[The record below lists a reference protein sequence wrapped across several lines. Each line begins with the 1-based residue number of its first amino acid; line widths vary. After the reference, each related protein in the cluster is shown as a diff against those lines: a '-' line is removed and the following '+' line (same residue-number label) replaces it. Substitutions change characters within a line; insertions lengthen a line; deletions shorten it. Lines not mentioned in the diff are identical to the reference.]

1 MRRAAVC
8 FAVLSV
14 SCGPPLMKLPS
25 GPGTPAGDAAAAVME
40 AMTACRAVS
49 TLTAEMAVSGSVAG
63 RRIRGRLLAG
73 VAAPNS
79 ARLEAVAPAGQPLF
93 IFVARANDATL
104 LLPRD
109 GRVLEHG
116 PPGTVLEAVAAAPL
130 DPSDLR
136 RALTGCADAP
146 DVRSARQVGPDWRV
160 VPDGPG
166 EIYLR
171 REGRTSPWR
180 IVGAVH
186 RVAARIGEPAASAW
200 RAEYHD
206 FQDGLPR
213 TVRLTA
219 VDSKRFDLQLRLSQV
234 ELNVPINDEAFTIR
248 IPPNTEPI
256 TLQELKD
263 AGPLGTG
270 GAGKA
275 ETGSRQ

>member
-1 MRRAAVC
+1 MRQTAVC

-14 SCGPPLMKLPS
+14 ACGPPLMKLPS
-25 GPGTPAGDAAAAVME
+25 GPGTPAGDVTAPVME

-63 RRIRGRLLAG
+63 RRLRGRLLVG
-73 VAAPNS
+73 VAAPDS

-93 IFVARANDATL
+93 IFAARASDATL

-116 PPGTVLEAVAAAPL
+116 PPGAILEAIAAVPL

-136 RALTGCADAP
+136 LALTGCADAP
-146 DVRSARQVGPDWRV
+146 DVRSARQFGPDWRA

-171 REGRTSPWR
+171 RDGGTGPWR

-186 RVAARIGEPAASAW
+186 RVAARNGEPAASAW
-200 RAEYHD
+200 RAEYRD

-219 VDSKRFDLQLRLSQV
+219 VDSNRFDLRLTLSQV
-234 ELNVPINDEAFTIR
+234 ELNVPLDDEAFGVR
-248 IPPNTEPI
+248 IPPGTEPI

-263 AGPLGTG
+263 AGPLRAGRAS
-270 GAGKA
+270 GA
-275 ETGSRQ
+275 EGSGR

>member
-8 FAVLSV
+8 VAVLSV

-40 AMTACRAVS
+40 AMMACRAVS
-49 TLTAEMAVSGSVAG
+49 SLTAEMAVSGSVAG

-93 IFVARANDATL
+93 IFVSKANDATL

-116 PPGTVLEAVAAAPL
+116 PPGAVLEAVAAAPL
-130 DPSDLR
+130 EPADLR
-136 RALTGCADAP
+136 RTLTGCADAP

-171 REGRTSPWR
+171 RDGRAGPWR
-180 IVGAVH
+180 IVGTVH
-186 RVAARIGEPAASAW
+186 RVAARIGEPVASAW

-219 VDSKRFDLQLRLSQV
+219 VDSNRFDLRLTLSQV
-234 ELNVPINDEAFTIR
+234 ELNVPLNDEAFTVR
-248 IPPNTEPI
+248 IPPNTDPI

-263 AGPLGTG
+263 AGPVGTG
-270 GAGKA
+270 QGGKP
-275 ETGSRQ
+275 ETGSRR

>member
-14 SCGPPLMKLPS
+14 SCGPPLLKLPS

-49 TLTAEMAVSGSVAG
+49 TLTAEMAVSGSIAG
-63 RRIRGRLLAG
+63 RRLRGRLLAG
-73 VAAPNS
+73 VAAPDS
-79 ARLEAVAPAGQPLF
+79 ARLEAVASAGQPLF

-116 PPGTVLEAVAAAPL
+116 RPAAVLEAVAEAPL

-136 RALTGCADAP
+136 LALTGCADAP
-146 DVRSARQVGPDWRV
+146 DVQSARQVGPDWRV
-160 VPDGPG
+160 LSDGPG

-171 REGRTSPWR
+171 RDGSTGPWR
-180 IVGAVH
+180 IVGAIH
-186 RVAARIGEPAASAW
+186 RVAARSGEPAGSAW
-200 RAEYHD
+200 RAEYRD

-219 VDSKRFDLQLRLSQV
+219 VDSNRFDLRLTLSQV
-234 ELNVPINDEAFTIR
+234 ELNVPLGDEAFRVR
-248 IPPNTEPI
+248 IPPGTEPI
-256 TLQELKD
+256 TLQELRD
-263 AGPLGTG
+263 AGPLRVGRAS
-270 GAGKA
+270 GAEA
-275 ETGSRQ
+275 GSGR